1 MKNIL
6 QVDIFYIYDGFY
18 EKLNID
24 YCLMNIEVKS
34 NQIKNDELT
43 TNYFSTKQTK
53 C

>member
-1 MKNIL
+1 
-6 QVDIFYIYDGFY
+6 
-18 EKLNID
+18 
-24 YCLMNIEVKS
+24 MNIEVKS